1 MNLSTLHFSDNN
13 TSNSII
19 LLVCLPIA
27 AFVLLI
33 LSIVLLV
40 KFWSKIKSFC
50 LKEPVQTD
58 NSTIQMKQLEIT
70 KI

>member
-1 MNLSTLHFSDNN
+1 MNLFTLYFSDNN
-13 TSNSII
+13 TSTSII

-27 AFVLLI
+27 AFVVLI
-33 LSIVLLV
+33 LTIVLMV
-40 KFWSKIKSFC
+40 KFWSKIKGLCFNN
-50 LKEPVQTD
+50 PVQTD